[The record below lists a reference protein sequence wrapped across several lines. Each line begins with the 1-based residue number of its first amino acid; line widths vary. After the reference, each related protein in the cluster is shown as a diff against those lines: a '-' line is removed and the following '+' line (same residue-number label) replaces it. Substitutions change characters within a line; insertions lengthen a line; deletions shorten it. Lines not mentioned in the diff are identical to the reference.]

1 VLGRIPGNSGIACVV
16 VAHLSPKHESHL
28 DELLQPYT
36 QMRVQQVTETV
47 ALEPNHVYVI
57 PPNANLTAIDT
68 HLRLSE
74 LEEHRSERTPIDSF
88 LRALAATHDGSAVGV
103 ILTGAGSDGALGL
116 RQIKERGGLTI
127 VQDPNEAE
135 YDSMPRAA
143 IATGMVDRV
152 LPVRDVADEILRFCS
167 TEPRLPAHD
176 SDVLDDG
183 QSAAFDEILAQL
195 RLHMGEELAVY
206 RRDSILRRIG
216 KRMQLHHVD
225 TLARYLEILILRPD
239 ESPALVN
246 DLQVTV
252 TEFFR
257 DEEAFGVLSRV
268 GLPHLFDVKSRPN
281 ERLRAWSIG
290 CSSGEEAYSLA
301 MLMLEEAGRRKTTP
315 QLKIFASDVAEN
327 MLSRARDGIY
337 PREIAAQ
344 VSAERLERF
353 FTAEHG
359 HYRVRREVR
368 DIVTFTT
375 HHLFVDPPFS
385 HLDLIVCRNL
395 LCDLRPEIGHAVLN
409 LFHYALEPHG
419 MLLFGGRD
427 SIEAP
432 HLFASEDERVR
443 LFCKKDGV
451 RLPLT
456 LPVQVVRNP
465 ARRRRDLSPARAS
478 LSSAAAIHA
487 HAVERFFP
495 PSVLIDGANRIIH
508 YAAQASRYVRIP
520 GGEPTHELIKLVR
533 EPLRSRLR
541 AAIDTVRRDSIKRT
555 TEPFTGLTDDGP
567 RALRLVVE
575 PVQGAPGWLLIIFDE
590 LSEERRE
597 GERPGSSAPA
607 ETVSQ
612 LQADLEQTHQRSR
625 DAGAHAAV
633 AELGSILTEL
643 DSAKQELQAVNEQ
656 LTTVDQ
662 ENQRRIGELDQL
674 SAGLQQLLESTGIPT
689 LFLDRDL
696 RIVRFTP
703 QLSEIFH
710 VRDLDVGRPFLDVT
724 HDLICEHIASDARR
738 AVEHRVSVE
747 REVSSRHGRWY
758 LMRMLPYHSV
768 SQNEDGAVVTLI
780 DITARKQAEDELR
793 SADRRKDEFI
803 ALLAHELR
811 NPLAP
816 ISSGIEVL
824 KIAGD
829 DPHLTKQVLTTIER
843 QTGQLVRLVDDL
855 LDISRIRGG
864 KLRLRKSLVNLPD
877 VVRDA
882 VTAVRPL
889 IERAEHELTILL
901 PNELVML
908 DADHTRLTQVLAN
921 LLNNAARYTPKNGRI
936 AVVAERDGDHL
947 VLKVQDN
954 GFGIPEDVL
963 NHVFEMFYQGD
974 DARVSRNTGLGI
986 GLTLAKS
993 LVEMHGGTI
1002 GVSSPGADQGSEFKL
1017 RLPISK
1023 RAVQAARAPD
1033 QSEDLSGHRVL
1044 IVDDNADAA
1053 ETLQLLMNTLGSND
1067 VQVAGSGPEALAKA
1081 VDLKPDIVLLDL
1093 KMPDMDGYEVA
1104 RRIRREPW
1112 GANVLLVALTGWGL
1126 EEHKRRSKEA
1136 GFDRHLTKPADRATL
1151 KAALRHPRASAPQG
1165 PLDIRH

>member
-1 VLGRIPGNSGIACVV
+1 L
-16 VAHLSPKHESHL
+16 
-28 DELLQPYT
+28 
-36 QMRVQQVTETV
+36 
-47 ALEPNHVYVI
+47 
-57 PPNANLTAIDT
+57 
-68 HLRLSE
+68 
-74 LEEHRSERTPIDSF
+74 
-88 LRALAATHDGSAVGV
+88 
-103 ILTGAGSDGALGL
+103 
-116 RQIKERGGLTI
+116 
-127 VQDPNEAE
+127 
-135 YDSMPRAA
+135 
-143 IATGMVDRV
+143 
-152 LPVRDVADEILRFCS
+152 
-167 TEPRLPAHD
+167 
-176 SDVLDDG
+176 
-183 QSAAFDEILAQL
+183 
-195 RLHMGEELAVY
+195 
-206 RRDSILRRIG
+206 
-216 KRMQLHHVD
+216 
-225 TLARYLEILILRPD
+225 
-239 ESPALVN
+239 
-246 DLQVTV
+246 
-252 TEFFR
+252 FR
-257 DEEAFGVLSRV
+257 
-268 GLPHLFDVKSRPN
+268 
-281 ERLRAWSIG
+281 
-290 CSSGEEAYSLA
+290 
-301 MLMLEEAGRRKTTP
+301 
-315 QLKIFASDVAEN
+315 
-327 MLSRARDGIY
+327 
-337 PREIAAQ
+337 
-344 VSAERLERF
+344 
-353 FTAEHG
+353 
-359 HYRVRREVR
+359 
-368 DIVTFTT
+368 
-375 HHLFVDPPFS
+375 
-385 HLDLIVCRNL
+385 
-395 LCDLRPEIGHAVLN
+395 
-409 LFHYALEPHG
+409 
-419 MLLFGGRD
+419 
-427 SIEAP
+427 
-432 HLFASEDERVR
+432 
-443 LFCKKDGV
+443 KKDGV

-456 LPVQVVRNP
+456 LPVQVVRHP
-465 ARRRRDLSPARAS
+465 ARRRRDLSQARAS

-864 KLRLRKSLVNLPD
+864 KLRLRKSLVNLAD

-882 VTAVRPL
+882 VTAVRPM

-901 PNELVML
+901 PHERVML

-1023 RAVQAARAPD
+1023 GAVQAARAPD